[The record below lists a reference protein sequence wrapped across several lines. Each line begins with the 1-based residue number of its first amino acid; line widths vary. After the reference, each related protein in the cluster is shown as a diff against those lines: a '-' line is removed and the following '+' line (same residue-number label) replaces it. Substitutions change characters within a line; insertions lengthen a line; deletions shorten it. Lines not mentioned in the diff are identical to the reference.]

1 LTSAGRPKEDRVQ
14 VLGNHPSAAFG
25 QALPYHRRGRT
36 AAETMGCAMGG
47 LDVPELVLFI
57 GATFAASFVAGFAGF
72 AFGIVAAAV
81 WLHFLSP
88 GQSAAL
94 IVAFGLIVQG
104 MAVWK
109 LRRAVK
115 LGRLAPF
122 LIGGAIGVPIGAELL
137 WWTSPAALRVAIGII
152 LVVFSVY
159 SLWRPKL
166 GSASSAGPVADG
178 GIGILN
184 GVIGG
189 ATGLA
194 GIAATVWCGLRGWP
208 PAEQRAV
215 FQPVGVAVFVMAA
228 LWFGG
233 TGAIQADTLG
243 LFLIGLPALAAGTW
257 AGLQLFGRLDE
268 SGFRRVI
275 LVLLLVSGVSLL
287 VTGR

>member
-1 LTSAGRPKEDRVQ
+1 
-14 VLGNHPSAAFG
+14 
-25 QALPYHRRGRT
+25 
-36 AAETMGCAMGG
+36 MGG
-47 LDVPELVLFI
+47 LDASDLVLFI

-81 WLHFLSP
+81 WLHFLNA

-94 IVAFGLIVQG
+94 IVAFGLMVQG

-109 LRRAVK
+109 LRQAVK

-122 LIGGAIGVPIGAELL
+122 L
-137 WWTSPAALRVAIGII
+137 
-152 LVVFSVY
+152 
-159 SLWRPKL
+159 
-166 GSASSAGPVADG
+166 
-178 GIGILN
+178 
-184 GVIGG
+184 IGG

-194 GIAATVWCGLRGWP
+194 GIAATVWCSLRGWP

-215 FQPVGVAVFVMAA
+215 FQPVGVSVFVMAA
-228 LWFGG
+228 LWFGSSG
-233 TGAIQADTLG
+233 TLGADALG

-257 AGLQLFGRLDE
+257 AGITLFGRLDE
-268 SGFRRVI
+268 SGFRRVV